1 MVVTMEHR
9 ERRCPEL
16 LAPAGNL
23 ESFFAALE
31 HGADAIYVGYRHH
44 NARAAAPNFG
54 LEEIARLTEYV
65 HARGARLHVALNAV
79 LRENELEDIVS
90 ALDGL
95 AKIRPD
101 GLIIQDGGLARLCH
115 RHFRDLPLH
124 ASTLMT
130 VHNQTGVQQMEAMG
144 FRRAVLAR
152 ELSLEEIATI
162 AAGTTLELEIFI
174 HGALC
179 FSYSGLCLASS
190 FFGGR
195 SSLRGRCVQPCRRL
209 YRAGGDQGYFL
220 SPNDLSAID
229 LIPAIRQLRI
239 AALKIEGRMK
249 PASYVAAVVSA
260 YRLVLDAAPGGEQ
273 AAVAQARRSLRQAL
287 ARKPTHGFLVAEER
301 RDVIM
306 PQRVGASG
314 QLAAAVERVQGD
326 AMSLRLRVPL
336 AAGDR
341 LRLDSDEG
349 FEKKAFRLREMTLR
363 GRPVTTA
370 EAGALVVV
378 PRIPGA
384 RAGDRLFRTDIR
396 MAGVSTSSAK
406 LRRRLWQETATPPRF
421 LSHRT
426 LAKRLLRPPSPATGR
441 PPRPI
446 SLYLRLDDPRLVGAA
461 LQAGCQGV
469 LLQATSE
476 TLRRHPPFPQ
486 QEPVWLT
493 LPPVIHERELP
504 LYREQVRR
512 HQELG
517 HNRWVVANWG
527 HFPLFDRPPEMLL
540 ADLTFNV
547 LNSQA
552 AFLLHELGCRGMI
565 LSLENDRSNLQH
577 LVRLIR
583 ELNPLLTIYGRPPLF
598 TSRLKI
604 RPRPGEVL
612 RGADQESLE
621 HESAAGVV
629 LVRPSRPLCLFD
641 HLRELRDLGM
651 QGFVI
656 DLRGFRLRAEKVRS
670 LVEACRR
677 ERCPDSFT
685 TFNYLRRLV

>member
-1 MVVTMEHR
+1 MEHR
-9 ERRCPEL
+9 QSRRPEL

-54 LEEIARLTEYV
+54 LEEIARLAEYV
-65 HARGARLHVALNAV
+65 HARGARLHVALNAII
-79 LRENELEDIVS
+79 REDELENLVS

-101 GLIIQDGGLARLCH
+101 GLIVQDGGLARLCR
-115 RHFRDLPLH
+115 RHFPDLPLH

-130 VHNQTGVQQMEAMG
+130 VHNQTGVQQLEVMG

-152 ELSLEEIATI
+152 ELTLEEIAGI
-162 AAGTTLELEIFI
+162 AAATSLELEVFI

-209 YRAGGDQGYFL
+209 YRAGRDEGYFL

-229 LIPAIRQLRI
+229 LIPALRKLRI

-260 YRLVLDAAPGGEQ
+260 YRLVLDASPGEEQ
-273 AAVAQARRSLRQAL
+273 AAIAQARRSLRQAL
-287 ARKPTHGFLVAEER
+287 GRKPTHGFLVAEER
-301 RDVIM
+301 RQVIT

-314 QLAAAVERVQGD
+314 QLAATVERVHGD
-326 AMSLRLRVPL
+326 AMSLRLRLPL
-336 AAGDR
+336 ATGDR
-341 LRLDSDEG
+341 LRPHSDEG
-349 FEKKAFRLREMTLR
+349 FEKKAFRLREMTVK
-363 GRPVTTA
+363 GRPVTRA
-370 EAGALVVV
+370 EAGTVIRV
-378 PRIPGA
+378 PRMSGA
-384 RAGDRLFRTDIR
+384 RAGDRLFRTDTR
-396 MAGVSTSSAK
+396 MAGVYTSSAK
-406 LRRRLWQETATPPRF
+406 LWRRLRQETTTPPRLLPPPALAERA
-421 LSHRT
+421 LS
-426 LAKRLLRPPSPATGR
+426 RPPLAAGRSPWPFA
-441 PPRPI
+441 
-446 SLYLRLDDPRLVGAA
+446 LHLRLDDPRLLGAA
-461 LQAGCQGV
+461 LDTGCQAV
-469 LLQATSE
+469 LLQATPE
-476 TLRRHPPFPQ
+476 TLRRPSPFPRR
-486 QEPVWLT
+486 EHVILA

-504 LYREQVRR
+504 LYREQVRL

-517 HNRWVVANWG
+517 HERWVVANWG
-527 HFPLFDRPPEMLL
+527 HFALFARPPEMLL

-552 AFLLHELGCRGMI
+552 ALLLHELGCGGMI
-565 LSLENDRSNLQH
+565 LSLENDRANLQH
-577 LVRLIR
+577 VVRLIR
-583 ELNPLLTIYGRPPLF
+583 GLNPLLTIYGRPPLF

-604 RPRPGEVL
+604 RPRPGQTL
-612 RGADQESLE
+612 QGADQEGLE
-621 HESAAGVV
+621 HESNAGVV
-629 LVRPSRPLCLFD
+629 LLRPGRPLCLFD
-641 HLRELRDLGM
+641 YLRELRDLGM
-651 QGFVI
+651 RGFVI
-656 DLRGFRLRAEKVRS
+656 DLRGMRLRPERVRS

-677 ERCPDSFT
+677 ERCPDSHT

>member
-1 MVVTMEHR
+1 MEHR
-9 ERRCPEL
+9 ERRRPEL

-31 HGADAIYVGYRHH
+31 HGADAVYVGYRHH
-44 NARAAAPNFG
+44 NARAAAANFS

-65 HARGARLHVALNAV
+65 HGRGARLHVALNAV
-79 LRENELEDIVS
+79 LRESELEDLVV

-101 GLIIQDGGLARLCH
+101 GLIVQDGGLARLCR
-115 RHFRDLPLH
+115 RHFPDLHLH

-130 VHNQTGVQQMEAMG
+130 VHNGTGVQQMEAMG

-152 ELSLEEIATI
+152 ELSIEEIAVI
-162 AAGTTLELEIFI
+162 AATTALELEIFV

-195 SSLRGRCVQPCRRL
+195 SSLRGWCVQPCRRL
-209 YRAGGDQGYFL
+209 YRAGRDQGYFL

-229 LIPAIRQLRI
+229 LIPTLRQLRI
-239 AALKIEGRMK
+239 AAFKIEGRMK

-260 YRLVLDAAPGGEQ
+260 YRLVLDAPPGEEQ
-273 AAVAQARRSLRQAL
+273 AAVARARRSLRQAL
-287 ARKPTHGFLVAEER
+287 GRKPTHGFLVADER
-301 RDVIM
+301 RDVIT

-326 AMSLRLRVPL
+326 AMSLRLRVSL

-349 FEKKAFRLREMTLR
+349 FEKKAFRLREMSVR

-370 EAGALVVV
+370 EGGALVRV

-384 RAGDRLFRTDIR
+384 RTGDRLFRTDIR

-421 LSHRT
+421 LSPPT
-426 LAKRLLRPPSPATGR
+426 LAERLLRLPPRTNARSR
-441 PPRPI
+441 RPI
-446 SLYLRLDDPRLVGAA
+446 SLYLRLDDPRLLGAA
-461 LQAGCQGV
+461 LEAGCQGV
-469 LLQATSE
+469 LLQATPE
-476 TLRRHPPFPQ
+476 TLRRLSPFQ
-486 QEPVWLT
+486 RQEHLWLT
-493 LPPVIHERELP
+493 LPPVIHERELS
-504 LYREQVRR
+504 LYRDQVRR

-540 ADLTFNV
+540 ADLTFNI

-565 LSLENDRSNLQH
+565 LSLENDRTNLQH

-583 ELNPLLTIYGRPPLF
+583 GFHPLLTVYGRPSLF

-604 RPRPGEVL
+604 RPHSGEVL
-612 RGADQESLE
+612 DGADQETLE

-629 LVRPSRPLCLFD
+629 LVRPWRPLCLFD

-651 QGFVI
+651 EGFVI
-656 DLRGFRLRAEKVRS
+656 DLRGFRSRGEKIRA
-670 LVEACRR
+670 LVEAYRR
-677 ERCPDSFT
+677 ERCPNSFT

>member
-1 MVVTMEHR
+1 MEQR
-9 ERRCPEL
+9 ERRRPEL

-79 LRENELEDIVS
+79 LRENELEDLVA

-95 AKIRPD
+95 ARIRPD
-101 GLIIQDGGLARLCH
+101 GLIVQDGGLARLCR
-115 RHFRDLPLH
+115 RHFPDLLLH

-144 FRRAVLAR
+144 FQRAVLAR
-152 ELSLEEIATI
+152 ELSLEEIAAIT
-162 AAGTTLELEIFI
+162 AATTLELEIFI

-190 FFGGR
+190 YFGGR

-209 YRAGGDQGYFL
+209 YRAGRDQGYFL

-229 LIPAIRQLRI
+229 LIPALRQLRI
-239 AALKIEGRMK
+239 AAFKIEGRMK

-260 YRLVLDAAPGGEQ
+260 YRLVLDAGPGEEQ
-273 AAVAQARRSLRQAL
+273 AAIAKARRSLRQAL
-287 ARKPTHGFLVAEER
+287 GRKPTHGFLVGEER
-301 RDVIM
+301 RDVIT

-314 QLAAAVERVQGD
+314 QLAAAVERVHGD

-349 FEKKAFRLREMTLR
+349 FEKKAFRLRDMSLK

-370 EAGALVVV
+370 EAGALVRV
-378 PRIPGA
+378 PRISGA
-384 RAGDRLFRTDIR
+384 RAGDRLFRTDIK

-406 LRRRLWQETATPPRF
+406 LRRRLWQETATPPR
-421 LSHRT
+421 LLPPPT
-426 LAKRLLRPPSPATGR
+426 LAERVLRLPPPAPDR
-441 PPRPI
+441 SPRPL
-446 SLYLRLDDPRLVGAA
+446 SLYLRLEDPRLLGAA

-469 LLQATSE
+469 LLQATPE
-476 TLRRHPPFPQ
+476 TLRRLPPSPH

-504 LYREQVRR
+504 MYREQVRR

-547 LNSQA
+547 LNSQSA
-552 AFLLHELGCRGMI
+552 VLLHELGCQGMI
-565 LSLENDRSNLQH
+565 LSLENDRTNLQH
-577 LVRLIR
+577 LVRR
-583 ELNPLLTIYGRPPLF
+583 VRGLNPLLTIYGRPPLF

-604 RPRPGEVL
+604 RPRPGEL
-612 RGADQESLE
+612 LQGADQETLE

-641 HLRELRDLGM
+641 YLRELRDFGI
-651 QGFVI
+651 QRFVI
-656 DLRGFRLRAEKVRS
+656 DLRGFRLRGEKVRS
-670 LVEACRR
+670 LVEAYRR

>member
-1 MVVTMEHR
+1 MEQR
-9 ERRCPEL
+9 ERRRPEL

-65 HARGARLHVALNAV
+65 HSRGARLHVALNAV
-79 LRENELEDIVS
+79 IREDELEGLVS
-90 ALDGL
+90 ALGGL

-101 GLIIQDGGLARLCH
+101 GLIVQDGGLARLCR
-115 RHFRDLPLH
+115 RHFPELPLH

-144 FRRAVLAR
+144 FQRAVLAR
-152 ELSLEEIATI
+152 ELSLEEIQEI
-162 AAGTTLELEIFI
+162 AAATTLELEIFI

-209 YRAGGDQGYFL
+209 YRAGRDQGYFL

-229 LIPAIRQLRI
+229 LVPALRKLRI

-260 YRLVLDAAPGGEQ
+260 YRLVLDAYPGEEQ
-273 AAVAQARRSLRQAL
+273 AAIGQARRSLRQAL
-287 ARKPTHGFLVAEER
+287 GRKPTHGFLVADER
-301 RDVIM
+301 RAVIT
-306 PQRVGASG
+306 PRRVGASG
-314 QLAAAVERVQGD
+314 QLAAAVERIHGD
-326 AMSLRLRVPL
+326 AMTLRLRLSL

-349 FEKKAFRLREMTLR
+349 FEKKAFRLREMTLK
-363 GRPVTTA
+363 GRPVTGA
-370 EAGALVVV
+370 EAGALVRV

-384 RAGDRLFRTDIR
+384 RAGDRLFRTDTR

-421 LSHRT
+421 LPRPIPAERVLSLPPPAAHR
-426 LAKRLLRPPSPATGR
+426 SPQ
-441 PPRPI
+441 PI
-446 SLYLRLDDPRLVGAA
+446 SLYLRLDDPRLLGAA
-461 LQAGCQGV
+461 LDTGCQGV
-469 LLQATSE
+469 LLQATPE
-476 TLRRHPPFPQ
+476 TLRRPTPFPR
-486 QEPVWLT
+486 QERVFLA
-493 LPPVIHERELP
+493 LPPVIHDRELSQ
-504 LYREQVRR
+504 YREQVRR

-517 HNRWVVANWG
+517 HDRWVVANWG

-552 AFLLHELGCRGMI
+552 ACLLHELGCQGMI
-565 LSLENDRSNLQH
+565 LSLESDRTNLHH

-583 ELNPLLTIYGRPPLF
+583 GLNPLLTIYGRPPLF

-612 RGADQESLE
+612 QGADQESLE
-621 HESAAGVV
+621 HQSEAGVV
-629 LVRPSRPLCLFD
+629 LVRPVRPLCLFD
-641 HLRELRDLGM
+641 YLGELRDLGM

-656 DLRGFRLRAEKVRS
+656 DLRGLRLRPEKVRS
-670 LVEACRR
+670 LVESFRR

>member
-1 MVVTMEHR
+1 MTTEQ
-9 ERRCPEL
+9 RRRPEL

-31 HGADAIYVGYRHH
+31 HGADAVYVGYRHH
-44 NARAAAPNFG
+44 NARATASNFG

-65 HARGARLHVALNAV
+65 HARGVRLHVALNAV
-79 LRENELEDIVS
+79 LREDELEDLVP

-101 GLIIQDGGLARLCH
+101 GLILQDGGVARLCR
-115 RHFRDLPLH
+115 RHFPALILH

-130 VHNQTGVQQMEAMG
+130 VHNQTGVEQMEAMG
-144 FRRAVLAR
+144 FQRAVLAR
-152 ELSLEEIATI
+152 ELSLEEIAAI
-162 AAGTTLELEIFI
+162 AAATSLELEIFV

-209 YRAGGDQGYFL
+209 YRAGRDRGYFL
-220 SPNDLSAID
+220 SLNDLSAID
-229 LIPAIRQLRI
+229 LIPALRKLRV

-260 YRLVLDAAPGGEQ
+260 YRLVLDAAPGEEQ
-273 AAVAQARRSLRQAL
+273 AAIAQARRSLRQAL
-287 ARKPTHGFLVAEER
+287 GRKPTHGFLVAGER
-301 RDVIM
+301 QNVIT

-314 QLAAAVERVQGD
+314 QLAAAVERVAGD

-349 FEKKAFRLREMTLR
+349 FEKKAFRLREMTLK
-363 GRPVTTA
+363 GRAVTTA
-370 EAGALVVV
+370 EAGALVRVA
-378 PRIPGA
+378 RIPGA
-384 RAGDRLFRTDIR
+384 RAGDRLFRTDVR

-406 LRRRLWQETATPPRF
+406 LRRRLWQETATPPR
-421 LSHRT
+421 LLPPPT
-426 LAKRLLRPPSPATGR
+426 LAGRLLGLPPPAPGR
-441 PPRPI
+441 SPRPN
-446 SLYLRLDDPRLVGAA
+446 SLYLRLDDPRLLRAA

-469 LLQATSE
+469 LLRATAE
-476 TLRRHPPFPQ
+476 TLRRLPPVPR

-493 LPPVIHERELP
+493 LPPVIHDRELP

-527 HFPLFDRPPEMLL
+527 HFPLFDRAPEMLL

-552 AFLLHELGCRGMI
+552 AFLLHELGCQGMI
-565 LSLENDRSNLQH
+565 LSLENDRTNLQH
-577 LVRLIR
+577 LVRRIR
-583 ELNPLLTIYGRPPLF
+583 GFNPLLTVYGRPPLF
-598 TSRLKI
+598 TSRLQI

-612 RGADQESLE
+612 QGADQESLE
-621 HESAAGVV
+621 HASEAGVA

-641 HLRELRDLGM
+641 YLPELRDLGM

-656 DLRGFRLRAEKVRS
+656 DLRGCRLRAEKVRS
-670 LVEACRR
+670 LVGACRR
-677 ERCPDSFT
+677 ERCPTSFT